1 MSLPA
6 PVTVV
11 TASGQAEQGSGQEYN
26 VTQHYTAT
34 IRQFFLSNGVF
45 NCISIAD
52 VMQTVPWASPG
63 NFPGRGTISSQKR
76 FFFHVLRAKCKNGIF
91 ANFRLFRT
99 KLWAFIAG
107 PEKNSLADKK

>member
-1 MSLPA
+1 MLCKLCHGRHQGIFQGGARFPA
-6 PVTVV
+6 K
-11 TASGQAEQGSGQEYN
+11 N
-26 VTQHYTAT
+26 V
-34 IRQFFLSNGVF
+34 
-45 NCISIAD
+45 
-52 VMQTVPWASPG
+52 
-63 NFPGRGTISSQKR
+63 